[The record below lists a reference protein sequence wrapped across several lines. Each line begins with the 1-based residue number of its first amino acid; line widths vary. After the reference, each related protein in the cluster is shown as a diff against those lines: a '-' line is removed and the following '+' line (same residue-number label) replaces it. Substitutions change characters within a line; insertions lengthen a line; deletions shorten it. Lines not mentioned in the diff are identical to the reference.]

1 MNSTTQKQFEELL
14 DPILSPAFGMAL
26 HLTKNRTDA
35 EDLVQEVSLKA
46 FQAFHSFTIGT
57 NFKAW
62 FFRIL
67 TNQFLSS
74 KRKEKSRPEEV
85 ELTDIS
91 ELYLFTK
98 SDEKSLIAPGST
110 ESQVLSNMGE
120 EDIRQAMEALPVDYR
135 MVCSL
140 YFLSEFSYEEL
151 SAILE
156 IPIGTVR
163 SRIHRGR
170 KMLQKAL
177 WDVAVAPGIVQ
188 KLVEKGEPNV
198 L

>member
-1 MNSTTQKQFEELL
+1 MNSPTQKQFEALL
-14 DPILSPAFGMAL
+14 DPILGPAYGMAM
-26 HLTKNRTDA
+26 HLTRNRSDA
-35 EDLVQEVSLKA
+35 EDLVQEVCVKA
-46 FQAFHSFTIGT
+46 FQAFHSFKMGT

-67 TNQFLSS
+67 TNQFLST

-91 ELYLFTK
+91 ELYIFTK
-98 SDEKSLIAPGST
+98 SEEKSLISPGST
-110 ESQVLSNMGE
+110 ESLVLSRMGE
-120 EDIRQAMEALPVDYR
+120 EDIREAMEALPVDYR
-135 MVCSL
+135 IVNSL

-151 SAILE
+151 ATILE

-177 WDVAVAPGIVQ
+177 WHVAEAQGIVQ
-188 KLVEKGEPNV
+188 SLVERKGVE
-198 L
+198 